1 MVHASHHVVSKQI
14 QASDDQYKIQANLCK
29 QFTVR
34 DYVMIQIRLEWF
46 PRNRWET
53 VGPQC

>member
-46 PRNRWET
+46 PRNR
-53 VGPQC
+53 